1 MVITFDDQ
9 FLITVSEDSCLFIWK
24 IIDKE
29 GQGLKRE
36 KELIYAEE
44 ILITKSDLE
53 EKVISENIFLCVGRF
68 KLYTSSGFW
77 VFFKS
82 VTVFLNYLKIA

>member
-53 EKVISENIFLCVGRF
+53 EKVISENIFLGHWSSANFVLSWF
-68 KLYTSSGFW
+68 K
-77 VFFKS
+77 
-82 VTVFLNYLKIA
+82 VT

>member
-68 KLYTSSGFW
+68 KLYTK
-77 VFFKS
+77 KS
-82 VTVFLNYLKIA
+82 ANFVLS

>member
-9 FLITVSEDSCLFIWK
+9 FLITVSEDSSLFIWK

-36 KELIYAEE
+36 KELRYAEE

-53 EKVISENIFLCVGRF
+53 EKVISGNIFLCVGH
-68 KLYTSSGFW
+68 K
-77 VFFKS
+77 K
-82 VTVFLNYLKIA
+82 KISKFCIGCYP

>member
-1 MVITFDDQ
+1 MIITFDDQ
-9 FLITVSEDSCLFIWK
+9 FLLTVSEDGCLFIWK

-44 ILITKSDLE
+44 ILVTKSDLE
-53 EKVISENIFLCVGRF
+53 EKV
-68 KLYTSSGFW
+68 T
-77 VFFKS
+77 
-82 VTVFLNYLKIA
+82 

>member
-53 EKVISENIFLCVGRF
+53 EKVIFFLCVGHF
-68 KLYTSSGFW
+68 KLDTILKLS
-77 VFFKS
+77 FKLS
-82 VTVFLNYLKIA
+82 QHCITHGV